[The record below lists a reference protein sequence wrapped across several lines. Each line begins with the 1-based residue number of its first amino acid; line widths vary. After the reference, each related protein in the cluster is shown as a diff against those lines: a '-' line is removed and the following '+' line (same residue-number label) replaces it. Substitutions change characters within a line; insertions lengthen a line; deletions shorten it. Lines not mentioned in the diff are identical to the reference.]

1 MQGIEI
7 EKKYR
12 VTQLPEDL
20 EKYQKIEIE
29 QAYLNHGCKPTLRLR
44 KYNEDEYILYIRQK
58 EKDIETI

>member
-12 VTQLPEDL
+12 VRELPVDI
-20 EKYQKIEIE
+20 EKFQKIEIE

-44 KYNEDEYILYIRQK
+44 KYNEDM
-58 EKDIETI
+58 ETLKQREIAIYSFI